1 FLSTSTPPPPRS
13 YVIPRLGLTFR
24 TTPPDLTPNHHAVYT
39 GLPQDN
45 ASCQLQPGVPAGR
58 SRAAHDPSDR
68 QHRPIRPTVR
78 NRADPYVDYRS
89 PAEVRMAASPGPP
102 DPAQPDLYWSG
113 PSGWAMIPGVLIGG
127 AVSLIVLFGLPPIGR
142 WVGLPPDWTS
152 FLLFWLTLFG
162 WIALGLVWAYRGAS
176 FVYRL
181 TPSHLYVDFGMLY
194 RPVAPIELA
203 QVVGARGGAWGRGGV
218 CGVGWLMVRGEARPP
233 LWLRAIFRP
242 ERFAA
247 VIRDA
252 VAKARGG

>member
-1 FLSTSTPPPPRS
+1 RA
-13 YVIPRLGLTFR
+13 VVGQR
-24 TTPPDLTPNHHAVYT
+24 TT
-39 GLPQDN
+39 GLRGN
-45 ASCQLQPGVPAGR
+45 PGAIGTSVG
-58 SRAAHDPSDR
+58 
-68 QHRPIRPTVR
+68 
-78 NRADPYVDYRS
+78 NRADGYVDYRF
-89 PAEVRMAASPGPP
+89 PPGVRMAASPGPP
-102 DPAQPDLYWSG
+102 DPAEPDLYWAG
-113 PSGWAMIPGVLIGG
+113 PSGWAMIPGLLVGG
-127 AVSLIVLFGLPPIGR
+127 VVSLIVLFGLPPIGR

-152 FLLFWLTLFG
+152 FILFWLTLFG

-203 QVVGARGGAWGRGGV
+203 QVVEVRERAWALRSV
-218 CGVGWLMVRGEARPP
+218 FGVGSVMVQAEDRPP